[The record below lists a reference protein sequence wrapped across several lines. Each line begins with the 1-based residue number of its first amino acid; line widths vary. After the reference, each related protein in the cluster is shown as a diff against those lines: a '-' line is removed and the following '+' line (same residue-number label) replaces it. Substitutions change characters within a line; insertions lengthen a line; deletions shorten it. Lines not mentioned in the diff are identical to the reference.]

1 MTVEEEFRI
10 KFRENIDNQVY
21 KDDPFKFYDDLVR
34 YIDISTPYGISKI
47 FDLADMLIS
56 LTTSKEIDELYQDD
70 MELIGRKV
78 PSYTRLMSKL
88 VE

>member
-1 MTVEEEFRI
+1 MTVEDDFKI

-21 KDDPFKFYDDLVR
+21 KNDPFKFYNDLVR
-34 YIDISTPYGISKI
+34 YIDLSTPYGLSKV

-56 LTTSKEIDELYQDD
+56 LTTSKKIDELYQDD

-78 PSYTRLMSKL
+78 PSYAGLMNKL
-88 VE
+88 AE